1 MYSKPLKGGGSNSLY
16 HSRVII
22 SKDSMI
28 IIGFMLAHLETQAYE
43 EWAHNYA
50 HPMGLHSFSEVI
62 PDFQVEN
69 KCINFLGVE
78 QNTNT

>member
-1 MYSKPLKGGGSNSLY
+1 MYSKPLKGGGGNSLY
-16 HSRVII
+16 HSRIII
-22 SKDSMI
+22 SKVSI

-62 PDFQVEN
+62 PDFQVEKLN
-69 KCINFLGVE
+69 KCTNF
-78 QNTNT
+78 